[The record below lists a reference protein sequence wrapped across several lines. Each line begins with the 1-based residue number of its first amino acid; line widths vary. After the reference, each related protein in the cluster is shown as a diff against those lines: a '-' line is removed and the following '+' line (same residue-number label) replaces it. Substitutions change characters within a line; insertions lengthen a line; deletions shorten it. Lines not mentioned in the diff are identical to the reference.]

1 MIDMELKQG
10 IDLTIDRFIHQS
22 ITSYGA
28 PSKDWY
34 KPYYGTPILGPAF
47 FYQSSGHFCRN
58 GPICLTHMI
67 VPLQQFCSN
76 NLELKDIA

>member
-1 MIDMELKQG
+1 MKLKQG
-10 IDLTIDRFIHQS
+10 INLTIDRFIHQS

-34 KPYYGTPILGPAF
+34 MLYYGTPILGPAF
-47 FYQSSGHFCRN
+47 FYQSFGHFCRN

-67 VPLQQFCSN
+67 GPLQQFVKTTW
-76 NLELKDIA
+76 NLKI